1 MNSTVLVYD
10 DDCGFCTWSA
20 ELIAERAEISTI
32 GYSDLDDALRDR
44 LPDDFER
51 CAHLVTDDTV
61 YSCGE
66 AVEETLLL
74 SDLGEYARPVSEE
87 LRRSAAYGD
96 LRELG
101 YRFVAEH
108 RAEFSRA
115 TSVFRE

>member
-1 MNSTVLVYD
+1 MNPTVLVYD

-20 ELIAERAEISTI
+20 ELIAERGNLSLV
-32 GYSDLDDALRDR
+32 GYSELEDSLRNR

-51 CAHLVTDDTV
+51 CAHLVTDSEV

-66 AVEETLLL
+66 AVEEALLL

-87 LRRSAAYGD
+87 LRRSETYGD

-108 RAEFSRA
+108 RTEFSRA